1 MLRFVHSTYYVFV
14 AWVIGMVMVFP
25 ILAVS
30 GIPTALASDL
40 PKEGFWLVVDVLLQL
55 LQAAVWIWVVVRYAA
70 PMTARFWG
78 LYTQLM
84 RSNLPVSSSGAF
96 VIIGN
101 QFAVLWR
108 DVCWLARRFH
118 A

>member
-1 MLRFVHSTYYVFV
+1 M
-14 AWVIGMVMVFP
+14 MVFP

-30 GIPTALASDL
+30 GIPTALASGL
-40 PKEGFWLVVDVLLQL
+40 PKEGFCLLVNVLLQL
-55 LQAAVWIWVVVRYAA
+55 LQAWVWIWVVVRYVA
-70 PMTARFWG
+70 PMITKFWG
-78 LYTQLM
+78 LHSRLM
-84 RSNLPVSSSGAF
+84 GSDLPVSSSGAF

-101 QFAVLWR
+101 QLAVLWR